1 MERVELRFLGYLRED
16 KSAGIRNYVVV
27 LPTVPCVNL
36 IAKRIAEQV
45 EQVVP
50 LIHNVYDN
58 PNLDPKPTRTKVG
71 LGKNP
76 NVAAVLIVGMGCE
89 RGGCATEAEKLAEK
103 IADSEKPTKA
113 VTVEEEGGTY
123 KTIKKGVKI
132 ASEFVQYASKLKKEE
147 VELSKLTL
155 GIKCG
160 ASDGTSGIASNP
172 AVGATADI
180 IINEGGTVIF
190 SETSEMIGAE
200 HILAKR
206 AVDQKVRQQIYEIVN
221 RVRNRIEKAGVD
233 IRGIQPNKANI
244 DGGISTI
251 EEKAL
256 GAIIKG
262 GTAPIQGVLEYAE
275 RPSNNGLFIMDSI
288 GNTQQLLAGLT
299 AAGAQIIV
307 FSLGGEGLPCECPTI
322 PGSIGPPIAPVMV
335 VTGNR
340 KIYKNSDHLD
350 VYVGTIIGGRESFR
364 EAGERIL
371 KKIVDAASG
380 RLTKLESIKY
390 VEPMDVYTT
399 FTL

>member
-1 MERVELRFLGYLRED
+1 MAFFGYVRED
-16 KSAGIRNYVVV
+16 GSVGLRNYVIV

-50 LIHNVYDN
+50 ITHNVYDN
-58 PNLDPKPTRTKVG
+58 PNLDPKPTRTKIG

-103 IADSEKPTKA
+103 IADSEKPIKT
-113 VTVEEEGGTY
+113 VTVEKEGGTY

-132 ASEFVQYASKLKKEE
+132 ASEFVQYASEIKKEE
-147 VELSKLTL
+147 VELGKLTL

-160 ASDGTSGIASNP
+160 ASDATSGIASNP
-172 AVGATADI
+172 AVGATADMI
-180 IINEGGTVIF
+180 IHERGTVIF

-233 IRGIQPNKANI
+233 IRGVQPNKANI

-275 RPSNNGLFIMDSI
+275 RPSTKGLFIMDSI
-288 GNTQQLLAGLT
+288 GNTKELLTGLT

-307 FSLGGEGLPCECPTI
+307 FSLGGQGLPGECPTI
-322 PGSIGPPIAPVMV
+322 PGSVGPPIAPVV
-335 VTGNR
+335 IVTGNC
-340 KIYKNSDHLD
+340 KIYKDSDHLD
-350 VYVGTIIGGRESFR
+350 VYVGTIMEGRESFR

-371 KKIVDAASG
+371 KKIIDAASG
-380 RLTKLESIKY
+380 RLTKLETIKY
-390 VEPMDVYTT
+390 MEPIDAYTT